1 MVENPSSGQGPL
13 RAIAS
18 LKNSKTKGS
27 CGVAPISKRAVAV
40 LCRWTARFGSRDS
53 QFRVD
58 HSHLWS
64 FTLYWLIHK
73 ELGAGCQ

>member
-1 MVENPSSGQGPL
+1 MVENPSSSQGPL

-18 LKNSKTKGS
+18 LTNSKTKGS
-27 CGVAPISKRAVAV
+27 CGVVTNV
-40 LCRWTARFGSRDS
+40 QEGSSSLLGGEQDLAAGGS

-58 HSHLWS
+58 HSHGVL
-64 FTLYWLIHK
+64 LYWLIRK